1 MRYYNL
7 GLSKVNEPMHFGFWN
22 SVRRRLYRIR
32 REFKRLWL
40 NYIYQSLLATVVI
53 FIILLLLNLEHAVV
67 IA

>member
-1 MRYYNL
+1 
-7 GLSKVNEPMHFGFWN
+7 MHFGFWD
-22 SVRRRLYRIR
+22 SARRRLYRIR

-53 FIILLLLNLEHAVV
+53 FVILLLLNLEHVVV